1 MTVTLTLPDERAPVT
16 IEDFLRLLL
25 RNALLLIVVTVIG
38 AAAGYGYSY
47 TKAEVYQASALG
59 FVSGAAGTNTDPA
72 TGTQGEYSKAQ
83 FYLPLFQTR
92 TVGQAIVDRLGT
104 GGNPDAVAGSLT
116 ATLDPNAPIITVTA
130 TAGTAQEASDIANA
144 SIEAVAAEA
153 DSLEPGSGAQLR
165 AYQVAQQPGAPIGPD
180 RTRYGAAGAAVGLVI
195 ALGLAWLRN
204 RNDSRIRTA
213 DDIRTALAVPSL
225 GVLPDAKDFARPK
238 KGPLPEPRSF
248 HAREALR
255 KIRTNL
261 RYVDVD
267 EPPRSIVVTSTA
279 PGEGKSTVAAN
290 LARVMSRAGQR
301 TLLIDADLR
310 RPVEAR
316 QFGIDGSVGLS
327 QLLAGGVDLADVIIE
342 DPASRVRILPAG
354 EIPPNPSELL
364 GSRRMHELVAAL
376 SEEYFVII
384 DAPPVLAVTDAQ
396 LLARHTDGAILVAV
410 PGRTRS
416 EGATRAVEAIRGVG
430 GKVFG
435 VVMNRAP
442 QGRLTR
448 MAYGDAEYGYSAQ
461 GYGSRKYAYG
471 YAKGQVTGPEA
482 EVEVADDV
490 VRAETPQSV
499 VPEQSAPAHTH
510 TGDPAPASDGARAA
524 VAPAARGGR
533 RMRRVEDPSPQE
545 GQGR

>member
-1 MTVTLTLPDERAPVT
+1 MAGTSTLPDERALVT

-25 RNALLLIVVTVIG
+25 RNALLLIVVTLIG
-38 AAAGYGYSY
+38 AAAGFGYSF
-47 TKAEVYQASALG
+47 TKPEVYQASALG
-59 FVSGAAGTNTDPA
+59 FVRGAGGGGEQTDPNA
-72 TGTQGEYSKAQ
+72 ATQGEYSKAQ

-92 TVGQAIVDRLGT
+92 AVGQGIADSLGT
-104 GGNPDAVAGSLT
+104 GADPDAVAGSLF

-130 TAGTAQEASDIANA
+130 TAGSPQEASDIANA
-144 SIEAVAAEA
+144 SIQAVAAES
-153 DSLEPGSGAQLR
+153 DKLEPGSGQQLV
-165 AYQVAQQPGAPIGPD
+165 AYQVALVPSAPISPD
-180 RTRYGAAGAAVGLVI
+180 RQKFLLAGAGVGLVL
-195 ALGLAWLRN
+195 ALAIAWLRN

-213 DDIRTALAVPSL
+213 DDIKTTLAVPAL

-238 KGPLPEPRSF
+238 KGVLPEPRSF

-255 KIRTNL
+255 KFRTNL

-267 EPPRSIVVTSTA
+267 SPPRSIVVTSSA

-290 LARVMSRAGQR
+290 LARVMARAGQR

-310 RPVEAR
+310 RPIEAR

-327 QLLAGGVDLADVIIE
+327 QVLAGSVDLADVITE
-342 DPASRVRILPAG
+342 DPASPVRILPAG

-376 SEEYFVII
+376 SDEYFIII

-410 PGRTRS
+410 PGRTRV
-416 EGATRAVEAIRGVG
+416 EGATRAVESIRGVG
-430 GKVFG
+430 GKVYG

-448 MAYGDAEYGYSAQ
+448 MAYGDPEYGYSSQ
-461 GYGSRKYAYG
+461 GYGSRRYSYG

-490 VRAETPQSV
+490 ISAPTPRSVRPETPEDS
-499 VPEQSAPAHTH
+499 EATETLGAHE
-510 TGDPAPASDGARAA
+510 AAGAAD
-524 VAPAARGGR
+524 RGGR
-533 RMRRVEDPSPQE
+533 RMRRVNGPTGPE
-545 GQGR
+545 GHAG